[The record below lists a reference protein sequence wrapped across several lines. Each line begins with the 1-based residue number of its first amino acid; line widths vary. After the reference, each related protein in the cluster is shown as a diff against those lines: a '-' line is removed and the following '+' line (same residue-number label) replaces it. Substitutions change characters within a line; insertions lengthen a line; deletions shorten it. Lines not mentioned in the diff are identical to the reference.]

1 MSESASSRS
10 SFSVKKLLTPITI
23 IALSLVIYTVL
34 INNKPEIVTAAK
46 EPVPV
51 AVRALTVT
59 PQTLA
64 LSVTSEGNVQPRV
77 EMELVTQVAGEVISV
92 ASSLL
97 TGGEFTAGD
106 TLITVDPRDYEIAL
120 LRARSS
126 LARATAELNFAIEE
140 QVRVRA
146 LYAKELASLAQLQA
160 IERAFL
166 VAQSTEADAA
176 ARVSRAQIDLERTV
190 LKAPFSGRVRDEAVD
205 VGQFLQKG
213 RAVATLY
220 DTERLEVRLPLADA
234 QLAYLDP
241 EFANT
246 GIASADPIPVTLT
259 ANFGGRQQSWAAQL
273 LRSEGDISTASR
285 FLYVIAEVSQSTN
298 ENGVRLPVGLFVNAA
313 IQGRTVDDLVSI
325 PRTALR
331 SGNNVMVIDENNRLQ
346 FREVQ
351 IFRLSEAHALIS
363 GGLNTGERISISALQ
378 FVVEGMPVQVIQ

>member
-97 TGGEFTAGD
+97 TGGEFSAGD

-126 LARATAELNFAIEE
+126 LARATAELNFAKEE

-166 VAQSTEADAA
+166 VAQSAEADAA

-259 ANFGGRQQSWAAQL
+259 ANFGGRQQSWAARL

>member
-126 LARATAELNFAIEE
+126 LARATAELNFAKEE

-166 VAQSTEADAA
+166 VAQSAEADAA

>member
-1 MSESASSRS
+1 MSESASGRS
-10 SFSVKKLLTPITI
+10 TFSVKKLLTPVTI

-92 ASSLL
+92 ASSLV
-97 TGGEFTAGD
+97 TGGEFTVGD

-120 LRARSS
+120 LRARTS
-126 LARATAELNFAIEE
+126 LARADAELNYAKEE

-146 LYAKELASLAQLQA
+146 LYAKKLASLAQLQA
-160 IERAFL
+160 TERAFL
-166 VAQSTEADAA
+166 VAQSAEADAS

-234 QLAYLDP
+234 QLAYLDS

-246 GIASADPIPVTLT
+246 GIASADFVPVTLT
-259 ANFGGRQQSWAAQL
+259 ANFGGRLQSWTAQL
-273 LRSEGDISTASR
+273 MRSEGDISTTSR
-285 FLYVIAEVSQSTN
+285 FLYVIAEVSNSTN
-298 ENGVRLPVGLFVNAA
+298 ENGMRLPVGLFVNAT
-313 IQGRTVDDLVSI
+313 IQGRTVDELVSI

-331 SGNNVMVIDENNRLQ
+331 SGNNVMVIDESNRLR

-351 IFRLSEAHALIS
+351 IFRLSETYALIS
-363 GGLNTGERISISALQ
+363 EGLNSGERISISALQ

>member
-51 AVRALTVT
+51 AVRALTVI

-97 TGGEFTAGD
+97 TGGEFSAGD

-166 VAQSTEADAA
+166 VAQSAEADAA

-234 QLAYLDP
+234 QLAYLDR

-246 GIASADPIPVTLT
+246 GIASADFVPVTLT
-259 ANFGGRQQSWAAQL
+259 ANFGGRLQSWTAQL
-273 LRSEGDISTASR
+273 MRSEGDISTTSR
-285 FLYVIAEVSQSTN
+285 FLYVIAEVSNSTN
-298 ENGVRLPVGLFVNAA
+298 ENGMRLPVGLFVNAT
-313 IQGRTVDDLVSI
+313 IQGRTVDELVSI

-331 SGNNVMVIDENNRLQ
+331 SGNNVMVIDESNRLR

-351 IFRLSEAHALIS
+351 IFRLSETHALIS
-363 GGLNTGERISISALQ
+363 EGLNSGERISISALQ

>member
-1 MSESASSRS
+1 MSESASGRS
-10 SFSVKKLLTPITI
+10 TFSVKKLLTPVTI

-92 ASSLL
+92 ASSLV
-97 TGGEFTAGD
+97 TGGEFTVGD

-120 LRARSS
+120 LRARTS
-126 LARATAELNFAIEE
+126 LARADAELNYAQEE

-146 LYAKELASLAQLQA
+146 LYAKKLASLAQLQA
-160 IERAFL
+160 TERAFL
-166 VAQSTEADAA
+166 VAQSAEADAS

-234 QLAYLDP
+234 QLAYLDR

-246 GIASADPIPVTLT
+246 GIASADFVPVTLT
-259 ANFGGRQQSWAAQL
+259 ANFGGRLQSWTAQL
-273 LRSEGDISTASR
+273 MRSEGDISTTSR
-285 FLYVIAEVSQSTN
+285 FLYVIAEVSNSTN
-298 ENGVRLPVGLFVNAA
+298 ENGMRLPVGLFVNAT
-313 IQGRTVDDLVSI
+313 IQGRTVDELVSI

-331 SGNNVMVIDENNRLQ
+331 SGNNVMVIDESNRLR

-351 IFRLSEAHALIS
+351 IFRLSETYALIS
-363 GGLNTGERISISALQ
+363 EGLNSGERISISALQ

>member
-120 LRARSS
+120 LRARTS
-126 LARATAELNFAIEE
+126 LARANAELDFAKEE

-160 IERAFL
+160 TERAFL
-166 VAQSTEADAA
+166 VAQSAEADAA

-234 QLAYLDP
+234 QLAYLDR

-246 GIASADPIPVTLT
+246 GIASADFVPVTLT
-259 ANFGGRQQSWAAQL
+259 ANFGGRLQSWTAQL
-273 LRSEGDISTASR
+273 MRSEGDISTTSR
-285 FLYVIAEVSQSTN
+285 FLYVIAEVSNSTN
-298 ENGVRLPVGLFVNAA
+298 ENGMRLPVGLFVNAT

-331 SGNNVMVIDENNRLQ
+331 SGNNVMVIDKNNRLR

-351 IFRLSEAHALIS
+351 IFRLSETHALIS
-363 GGLNTGERISISALQ
+363 AGLNSGERISISALQ

>member
-1 MSESASSRS
+1 MSESASGRS
-10 SFSVKKLLTPITI
+10 TFSVKKLLTPVTI

-92 ASSLL
+92 ASSLV
-97 TGGEFTAGD
+97 TGGEFTVGD

-120 LRARSS
+120 LRARTS
-126 LARATAELNFAIEE
+126 LARADAELNYAQEE

-146 LYAKELASLAQLQA
+146 LYAKKLASLAQLQA
-160 IERAFL
+160 TERAFL
-166 VAQSTEADAA
+166 VAQSAEADAS

-234 QLAYLDP
+234 QLAYLDS

-246 GIASADPIPVTLT
+246 GIASADFVPVTLT
-259 ANFGGRQQSWAAQL
+259 ANFGGRLQSWTAQL
-273 LRSEGDISTASR
+273 MRSEGDISTTSR
-285 FLYVIAEVSQSTN
+285 FLYVIAEVSNSTN
-298 ENGVRLPVGLFVNAA
+298 ENGMRLPVGLFVNAT
-313 IQGRTVDDLVSI
+313 IQGRTVDELVSI

-331 SGNNVMVIDENNRLQ
+331 SGNNVMVIDESNRLR

-351 IFRLSEAHALIS
+351 IFRLSETYALIS
-363 GGLNTGERISISALQ
+363 EGLNSGERISISALQ

>member
-10 SFSVKKLLTPITI
+10 SFSVKKLLTPVTI

-59 PQTLA
+59 PKTLA

-92 ASSLL
+92 ASSML
-97 TGGEFTAGD
+97 TGGEFTVGD

-120 LRARSS
+120 LRARTS
-126 LARATAELNFAIEE
+126 LARATAELNFAKEE
-140 QVRVRA
+140 QLRVRA

-160 IERAFL
+160 TERAFL
-166 VAQSTEADAA
+166 VAQSAEADAA

-246 GIASADPIPVTLT
+246 GIASADPIAVTLT
-259 ANFGGRQQSWAAQL
+259 ANFGGSQQSWAAQL
-273 LRSEGDISTASR
+273 KRSEGDISTASR

-298 ENGVRLPVGLFVNAA
+298 ENGVRLPVGLFVNAT

-363 GGLNTGERISISALQ
+363 AGLNTGERISISALQ

>member
-1 MSESASSRS
+1 MSESASGRS
-10 SFSVKKLLTPITI
+10 TFSVKKLLTPVTI

-92 ASSLL
+92 ASSLV
-97 TGGEFTAGD
+97 TGGEFTVGD

-120 LRARSS
+120 LRARTS
-126 LARATAELNFAIEE
+126 LARANAELNFAKEE

-146 LYAKELASLAQLQA
+146 LYAKKLASLAQLQA
-160 IERAFL
+160 TERAFL
-166 VAQSTEADAA
+166 VAQSAEADAS

-234 QLAYLDP
+234 QLAYLDR

-246 GIASADPIPVTLT
+246 GIASADFVPVTLT
-259 ANFGGRQQSWAAQL
+259 ANFGGRLQSWTAQL
-273 LRSEGDISTASR
+273 MRSEGDISTTSR
-285 FLYVIAEVSQSTN
+285 FLYVIAEVSNSTN
-298 ENGVRLPVGLFVNAA
+298 ENGMRLPVGLFVNAT
-313 IQGRTVDDLVSI
+313 IQGRTVDELVSI

-331 SGNNVMVIDENNRLQ
+331 SGNNVMVIDESNRLR

-351 IFRLSEAHALIS
+351 IFRLSETYALIS
-363 GGLNTGERISISALQ
+363 EGLNSGERISISALQ

>member
-92 ASSLL
+92 APSVL

-241 EFANT
+241 EFSNT

>member
-1 MSESASSRS
+1 
-10 SFSVKKLLTPITI
+10 
-23 IALSLVIYTVL
+23 
-34 INNKPEIVTAAK
+34 
-46 EPVPV
+46 
-51 AVRALTVT
+51 T

-166 VAQSTEADAA
+166 VAQSAEADAA

-298 ENGVRLPVGLFVNAA
+298 ENGVRLPVGLFVNAM